1 MINISDMYFMET
13 KDKILMDISACTV
26 SPWQEVAWLVT
37 EGGLSIKL
45 TGRGFYG
52 ENVFQITSQGD
63 LSVKPIITLS
73 MFTYKQWQ

>member
-1 MINISDMYFMET
+1 MLHISRQIWEHDWYA
-13 KDKILMDISACTV
+13 KLSNV